1 MVCLLSEKDII
12 RLVFLVEIS
21 IIGCAWRLYESL
33 FVDVAN
39 AMLRLSS
46 KCTYAW
52 SALEIEQFI
61 NFGPTLRSARTFP
74 SSNSNSI
81 RQYQSI

>member
-1 MVCLLSEKDII
+1 MACLLSEKDII

-33 FVDVAN
+33 FVDVVN

-46 KCTYAW
+46 KCTYA
-52 SALEIEQFI
+52 
-61 NFGPTLRSARTFP
+61 
-74 SSNSNSI
+74 
-81 RQYQSI
+81 